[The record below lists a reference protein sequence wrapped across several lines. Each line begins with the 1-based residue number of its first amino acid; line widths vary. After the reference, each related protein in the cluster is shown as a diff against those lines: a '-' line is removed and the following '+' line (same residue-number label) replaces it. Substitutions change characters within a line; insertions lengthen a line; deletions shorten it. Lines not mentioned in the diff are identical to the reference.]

1 MKLDLLTPDELE
13 AYEGWNDAGLA
24 DELGGD
30 CQGIGYAWMASHIY
44 GEDSNYYTGGI
55 VIVEDD
61 QGFVIATTYDE
72 REEYDARVADLMDAD
87 AQHARDEELD
97 DLRSGLE
104 EELEQA
110 NRACMGKCDQC
121 ENVMVNGAN
130 AHEHGCPNV
139 AKAQRITHALDTLE
153 D

>member
-1 MKLDLLTPDELE
+1 MKLNLLSPDELD
-13 AYEGWNDAGLA
+13 AYENWDSA
-24 DELGGD
+24 DHNGGG
-30 CQGIGYAWMASHIY
+30 CQGIGYAWCAFDFQYAGPYAGDI
-44 GEDSNYYTGGI
+44 GI
-55 VIVEDD
+55 VILENSD
-61 QGFVIATTYDE
+61 GFVTATTYG
-72 REEYDARVADLMDAD
+72 D
-87 AQHARDEELD
+87 AQRDEYANRVEELRQSDTDFARDEELD

-104 EELEQA
+104 DALEQA